1 MGDKDE
7 LIATVDLTNHRYSER
22 CDKATDDLIHK
33 GWDSES
39 YLIATLLAELIAAE
53 NQRNEL
59 EQALKMATDT
69 IAEYQHVLAMFD
81 DEGSY
86 EIHVEIDQDDNCHI
100 LMSADDW
107 YRLQALSSM
116 KRVHPQSFMDQ
127 GGAELESPWVDA
139 DTPPEES
146 DYSDEGYV
154 LVLTKDN
161 THHLDRW
168 DVWTAESKP
177 DYEGWGLDSFGEKY
191 VVKWMPIPRDGG

>member
-1 MGDKDE
+1 MSDKERIAE
-7 LIATVDLTNHRYSER
+7 LEDYRACHSYADSYVEQIKQEKDVAEAKCADFIIAFADLTEKHFEV
-22 CDKATDDLIHK
+22 
-33 GWDSES
+33 ES
-39 YLIATLLAELIAAE
+39 
-53 NQRNEL
+53 QRNEL

-127 GGAELESPWVDA
+127 G
-139 DTPPEES
+139 
-146 DYSDEGYV
+146 
-154 LVLTKDN
+154 DN
-161 THHLDRW
+161 
-168 DVWTAESKP
+168 
-177 DYEGWGLDSFGEKY
+177 
-191 VVKWMPIPRDGG
+191 